1 MNRLKLNQY
10 MKNLEEL
17 DKQDPEKRFGG
28 RLTFGIAYP
37 GTRIHMGDSLLKVP
51 VETRH
56 SMAMLIEGDV
66 RLMS

>member
-1 MNRLKLNQY
+1 MSPVFQILQKLHGPVVVIGPVFY
-10 MKNLEEL
+10 GP
-17 DKQDPEKRFGG
+17 D
-28 RLTFGIAYP
+28 TYP